1 MSAPKRVERPLSPF
15 MIGPYYRPQMTSISS
30 IMIRITGLGLIL
42 GIVLAVAWIFAA
54 ATSATA
60 FGWVNWLVTSWLG
73 VLIWV
78 GSAWAIW
85 FHLLGGVRHFIY
97 DAGKGMDIATA
108 EKLGLAM
115 FVGATLLSVITII
128 VAVI

>member
-15 MIGPYYRPQMTSISS
+15 MIGPYYRAQMTSISS

-54 ATSATA
+54 ATSPTA
-60 FGWVNWLVTSWLG
+60 FGWVDWLVTSWLG

-85 FHLLGGVRHFIY
+85 YHLLGGLRHFIF
-97 DAGKGMDIATA
+97 DAGKCMEIAIA

-115 FVGATLLSVITII
+115 FVGATVLSVITII